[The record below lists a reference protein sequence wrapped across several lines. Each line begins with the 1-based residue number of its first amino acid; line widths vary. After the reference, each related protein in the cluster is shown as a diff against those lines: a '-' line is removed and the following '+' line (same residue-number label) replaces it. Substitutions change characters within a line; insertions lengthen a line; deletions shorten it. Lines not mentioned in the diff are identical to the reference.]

1 MNKIYKIFLL
11 NRVGIGVARAG
22 IFIGLLSLLGCSS
35 SDTGFD
41 VAEGSFLGAYTSDP
55 FSMVQVDGPPELT
68 TEAQEYW
75 DRFTPDMDP
84 AIQCYES
91 GLARNLFSP
100 AGVLVELNQEEDLFL
115 SGVVVHINGVFPEE
129 YGLDRRSGWPTS
141 LFGYSVGRREGSTL
155 FVETRGLMSRD
166 ILMGHI
172 PVLPSEELIVQRE
185 YSLIPI
191 DQRWEALGI
200 APQEVNPRLVPEGR
214 TLQMEVWLD
223 DPQVLTE
230 VWHTIKHYR
239 EIDDASHVLT
249 SDDIAIVDS
258 DDENW
263 ESSVY
268 SEGSGVPQEFLD
280 NYDGGCVL
288 FPEYA
293 EQVESPVIDYIQ

>member
-1 MNKIYKIFLL
+1 MNKAYRIILL
-11 NRVGIGVARAG
+11 GRISISIARAST
-22 IFIGLLSLLGCSS
+22 FIGLFLLFGCSS
-35 SDTGFD
+35 SDTGPD
-41 VAEGSFLGAYTSDP
+41 VAEDSFVGAYTSDP
-55 FSMVQVDGPPELT
+55 FSMVQIDGPPELT
-68 TEAQEYW
+68 AEAQEYW

-100 AGVLVELNQEEDLFL
+100 AGALVELNQEGDLLL
-115 SGVVVHINGVFPEE
+115 SGVVVHINGAFPEE
-129 YGLDRRSGWPTS
+129 YGLDQRPVWPTS
-141 LFGYSVGRREGSTL
+141 LFGHSIGHWEGGTL

-172 PVLPSEELIVQRE
+172 PVLPSEKLIVQRE

-200 APQEVNPRLVPEGR
+200 APQEVNFFLVPEGR

-223 DPQVLTE
+223 DPEVLTE